1 MAVSREVAKN
11 ATILRARRAALV
23 VIGLRTMIR
32 HTTGERH
39 LTFGARPWCGVRAVT
54 PKCRRHS
61 RGTRASA
68 ISVAI
73 SQEVEQHASL
83 PRARRA
89 ALVVVEPCTTKRHVT
104 GKVLLYIGV
113 RPWCDVRAVARPWC
127 VVGAVTSNA

>member
-39 LTFGARPWCGVRAVT
+39 LTFGARPWCDVRAVT
-54 PKCRRHS
+54 SKCRRHS

-68 ISVAI
+68 TAVADF
-73 SQEVEQHASL
+73 QEVAKHASL

-104 GKVLLYIGV
+104 GEVPLYIG
-113 RPWCDVRAVARPWC
+113 ARPWC